1 MFILISLVVLAI
13 STLLFSRV
21 AGSLAPTKINMI
33 SWIFYF
39 ELIAQSF
46 IASVLVVNGWD
57 NHYII
62 SGVRSEAKFY
72 GWLAVQYTM
81 IAMPLG
87 MLLAVYLGGLK
98 NNKLLFQLYISA
110 PIHTT
115 LSRRDSFIRLPLYAL
130 SGVSLLAVLYTFHSL
145 GEIPLWTAIAGGDA
159 LSLAVA
165 RVDASLG
172 FTGNV
177 YVRNLLGITLTPILA
192 YVAFGYFKQTRAL
205 RDRLWFYAMLAAAF
219 FILTYDLSKAPVVIF
234 ALGFLFLRVLTGG
247 GVSQRVVYW
256 FGLLALLMLVV
267 SYWLVGK
274 VTDPA
279 VLFSYNTGIGGR
291 ILLSQ
296 AAGTYYAFEHFPAT
310 REFIGFSSLSSFGT
324 AVFGLPPSERSARIM
339 MMIFNP
345 VGVEEGSVAVMN
357 SLFIAEAWANFG
369 LLGVLIAPIYVGL
382 FIQAVFLFF
391 LRSKKTPV
399 LLGVFAYL
407 SLRLP
412 VTGGFN
418 DFIYSPGLVNIA
430 FMFVSVYLVAVLLKV
445 VTRKVRAGRLATA
458 RA

>member
-1 MFILISLVVLAI
+1 MFLLISLAVLSVSVA
-13 STLLFSRV
+13 LFSRV
-21 AGSLAPTKINMI
+21 AGSLAPTRINMI

-39 ELIAQSF
+39 ELVAQSF
-46 IASVLVVNGWD
+46 VGSVLVVNGWD

-62 SGVRSEAKFY
+62 SRVHAESRFL

-87 MLLAVYLGGLK
+87 MLLAVYMSGLK
-98 NNKLLFQLYISA
+98 NNRSLFRGYISR
-110 PIHTT
+110 PIQNM
-115 LSRRDSFIRLPLYAL
+115 LSRRDSFVRLPLYGL
-130 SGVSLLAVLYTFHSL
+130 SLVSLLSVLYTFHSL
-145 GEIPLWTAIAGGDA
+145 GEIPLLTALAGGDA
-159 LSLAVA
+159 IGLAVA

-177 YVRNLLGITLTPILA
+177 YVRNLLGITLAPILA
-192 YVAFGYFKQTRAL
+192 YVAFGYFRQTGAL
-205 RDRLWFYAMLAAAF
+205 RDRLWFYIMLVAAL

-234 ALGFLFLRVLTGG
+234 LLGFLFFRVLADG
-247 GVSQRVVYW
+247 GVSRMLFVW
-256 FGLLALLMLVV
+256 FGCLALIVLVV

-279 VLFSYNTGIGGR
+279 VLFSYNSGIPGR

-296 AAGTYYAFEHFPAT
+296 AAGIFYAFEHFPGT
-310 REFIGFSSLSSFGT
+310 REFLGFSSLSSLFSDLMGF
-324 AVFGLPPSERSARIM
+324 APSERAARIM

-345 VGVEEGSVAVMN
+345 VGVEEGEVAVMN

-369 LLGVLIAPIYVGL
+369 WVGVLMAPIYVGI
-382 FIQAVFLFF
+382 FVQALFLFF

-399 LLGVFAYL
+399 LLGIFTYL

-418 DFIYSPGLVNIA
+418 DFIYAPGWMNII
-430 FMFVSVYLVAVLLKV
+430 FVFVSVYLIAVLLMV
-445 VTRKVRAGRLATA
+445 VRRKGVSGRAAA
-458 RA
+458 AQA